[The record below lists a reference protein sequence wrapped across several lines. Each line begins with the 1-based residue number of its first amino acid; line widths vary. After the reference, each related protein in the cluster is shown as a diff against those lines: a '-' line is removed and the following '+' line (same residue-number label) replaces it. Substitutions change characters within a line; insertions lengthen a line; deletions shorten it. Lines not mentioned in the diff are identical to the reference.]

1 MTAGPADP
9 KALQVLPSW
18 VSGSPVPPGSRI
30 GKILQ
35 NEYLLKGLL
44 GEGELGVTYEAENT
58 RLRGRW
64 AVLML
69 KRELKPTQGMMLQ
82 VRDDLRKAEPL
93 AKLGLM
99 PVRMIIDQH
108 QIPGFAT
115 ELLEGETLRRR
126 LQRGPL
132 RVERALAVAL
142 QVARALDALHK
153 AGAVHGD
160 LRPENLFLVR
170 PTAKSAYAGKV
181 VIVEHS
187 FHHLRR
193 REPGLDD
200 KLPLYK
206 LMYRPPELLL
216 GERGP
221 HPGADVFDLG
231 AILHEAL
238 TGKPAFYADDADF
251 VLDNLGQPPK
261 ALEPRSE
268 VGLSAALAEQ
278 ISVLITSAC
287 ARDPDERLPD
297 MGEFIAAI
305 EQIIAGSG
313 LKLPDVV
320 VEAAES
326 RPEVPAAPSD
336 QRMARVL
343 ERRSGVFAIISPP
356 GATPAPAP
364 AAPVAPAAAAAAPR
378 AEAAAE
384 RPTAPPVAS
393 PEPAPARTP
402 EPPAELKPNLPQTIT
417 APKKKVTRLLQAL
430 SGSFPVLTVSP
441 DGSRIEES
449 LSRPS
454 DPQIPPP
461 TAITDSAAPPVP
473 APSPAP
479 AAPVVSPPAAAPPAP
494 APSPAP
500 AAAAPVA
507 SPPAASPSPPSV
519 EPAVAPPAPVAVAEP
534 GPPAAVAPA
543 APPPVSPAASPGTPA
558 PEPAASPPV
567 AAAPPP
573 SAPAA
578 PARPAGIPADLA
590 RALLQSRQKSPPA
603 GEPSAGAPAPSGPP
617 PGPPAAAP
625 TKEGGAHPE
634 AQKVTV
640 PPVAPASP
648 EWSAPSAGAGG
659 VAAAVGSLLA
669 SEQAAPAG
677 PAPTP
682 PVVPAVALPSRE
694 ITLAGDELIEA
705 AEGPRSPPSI
715 SDAMTRPLLA
725 AVNLATI
732 GTPPPAPPAK
742 PPSDRPPLTDQATQP
757 VLRRFP
763 IEEQATQAKLPAL
776 DAISAQPTVSA
787 PSVSVPPA
795 AEPASATPPPAPAV
809 QPVPEPAASTP
820 PVEKPAAPRSPPR
833 VSQLIQ
839 ALQRGEMDAVK
850 AITEAARSHAAATLP
865 APPSAPPTPS
875 GSGAQP
881 STPVSGSPAPGR
893 VSPGLVAPIPPLPP
907 TSTGAPEAAI
917 ATTKVATNPKLPLMG
932 EAGLRAFI
940 VRHQEAVS
948 MVAGAVLMLLIG
960 LLVLALL
967 H

>member
-142 QVARALDALHK
+142 QVARALEALHK

-160 LRPENLFLVR
+160 LRPENIFLVR

-261 ALEPRSE
+261 SLEPRPS

-287 ARDPDERLPD
+287 VRDPDERLPD

-305 EQIIAGSG
+305 EQIVSGSG

-326 RPEVPAAPSD
+326 TPEVPAAPSD

-343 ERRSGVFAIISPP
+343 ERRSGVFAIIAPP
-356 GATPAPAP
+356 GAAPTPAPASAPAPAP
-364 AAPVAPAAAAAAPR
+364 ASSAPVAPAPVAAPSR
-378 AEAAAE
+378 PEVAAAE
-384 RPTAPPVAS
+384 RPTSPPVA
-393 PEPAPARTP
+393 EPAPARVP

-449 LSRPS
+449 LSKPS
-454 DPQIPPP
+454 DPQIAPP
-461 TAITDSAAPPVP
+461 TGIPEAVAPPASPSSPEP
-473 APSPAP
+473 AAAAP
-479 AAPVVSPPAAAPPAP
+479 AAPPPAASSPPVVPPVSA
-494 APSPAP
+494 APSLPVSE
-500 AAAAPVA
+500 AAGAAPVA
-507 SPPAASPSPPSV
+507 SPAGAPAAEPSPSPAALAPS
-519 EPAVAPPAPVAVAEP
+519 AAPPAEP
-534 GPPAAVAPA
+534 APSPATAAPAPAAAPTPAAAPAPVAPA
-543 APPPVSPAASPGTPA
+543 APV
-558 PEPAASPPV
+558 
-567 AAAPPP
+567 
-573 SAPAA
+573 
-578 PARPAGIPADLA
+578 RPAGIPADLA
-590 RALLQSRQKSPPA
+590 RALLQSRQKTPPA
-603 GEPSAGAPAPSGPP
+603 AEPSAAPPPAPVAPP
-617 PGPPAAAP
+617 PGPPAATAAR
-625 TKEGGAHPE
+625 EGAAHPE

-640 PPVAPASP
+640 PPVAPA
-648 EWSAPSAGAGG
+648 APDLGAAGAGG
-659 VAAAVGSLLA
+659 VIAAVGSLLA
-669 SEQAAPAG
+669 SERAAPAG

-682 PVVPAVALPSRE
+682 QAVPATALPSRE

-705 AEGPRSPPSI
+705 AEGPKQPPSI
-715 SDAMTRPLLA
+715 SDALTRPLLA
-725 AVNLATI
+725 AVNLI
-732 GTPPPAPPAK
+732 APPAT
-742 PPSDRPPLTDQATQP
+742 PPVDRPPFTEQATQP

-787 PSVSVPPA
+787 PSVSAPPPV
-795 AEPASATPPPAPAV
+795 ELVTATPPPSPLPPPVPPAPA
-809 QPVPEPAASTP
+809 PEPAASSP
-820 PVEKPAAPRSPPR
+820 PAAAPPKAPR

-839 ALQRGEMDAVK
+839 ALQRGEMEAVK
-850 AITEAARSHAAATLP
+850 AITEAARSHAAATPPATPP
-865 APPSAPPTPS
+865 APSVSA
-875 GSGAQP
+875 AQP
-881 STPVSGSPAPGR
+881 STPASGSPLPGR
-893 VSPGLVAPIPPLPP
+893 VSPGLVAPISPLPP
-907 TSTGAPEAAI
+907 TSTGSPEAAI
-917 ATTKVATNPKLPLMG
+917 ATTKVATNPKLPLAG
-932 EAGLRAFI
+932 QAGLRAFI

-948 MVAGAVLMLLIG
+948 MIAGAVLMLLIG